1 MAGML
6 ELPDHE
12 LETSV
17 MNMLRTLM
25 GKIDDMQE
33 QMGKVSR
40 EMEILR
46 ESKRNARD
54 QNHCNR
60 IKNASDGLIS
70 RLSTAEERIS
80 VLEDMA
86 RVLLL
91 GALNINNVNF
101 KNRKLSIWNPWV
113 SKCHFYR
120 QLPFEQHSKLWD
132 GRIWKNN
139 CQLQLWTLQH
149 LFLPAEKWAFPLLL
163 HLSPSELK

>member
-1 MAGML
+1 ML

-101 KNRKLSIWNPWV
+101 KNRKLSIWNP
-113 SKCHFYR
+113 
-120 QLPFEQHSKLWD
+120 
-132 GRIWKNN
+132 
-139 CQLQLWTLQH
+139 
-149 LFLPAEKWAFPLLL
+149 
-163 HLSPSELK
+163 